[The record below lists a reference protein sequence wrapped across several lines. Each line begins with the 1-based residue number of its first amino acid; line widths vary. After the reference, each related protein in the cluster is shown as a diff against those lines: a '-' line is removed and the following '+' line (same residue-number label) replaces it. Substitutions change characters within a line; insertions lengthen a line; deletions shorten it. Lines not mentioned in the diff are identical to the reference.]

1 LCCGLQW
8 RRNARREAHLPVG
21 ILGPWSRFINLLS
34 VVENRGGAHCAA
46 AYDHKLRSPVMA
58 MKKKSTKKR
67 AKKATKKAAPARKR
81 SVRKTAKKK

>member
-1 LCCGLQW
+1 MSVVDCTW
-8 RRNARREAHLPVG
+8 RR
-21 ILGPWSRFINLLS
+21 WF
-34 VVENRGGAHCAA
+34 AA
-46 AYDHKLRSPVMA
+46 AQDHKLRSPTMA